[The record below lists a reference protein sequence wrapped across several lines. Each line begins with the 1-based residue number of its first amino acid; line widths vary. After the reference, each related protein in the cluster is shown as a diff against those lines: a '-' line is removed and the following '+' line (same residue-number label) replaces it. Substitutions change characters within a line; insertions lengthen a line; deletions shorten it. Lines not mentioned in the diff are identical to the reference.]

1 MSAYLLDWCSLLVR
15 WLHVVAGIAWIGSS
29 FYFVWLDDSLE
40 PLGER
45 EPADP
50 RVAGELWAVHGGGFY
65 RSRKYRVAP
74 QVLPPTLHWFY
85 WEAYTTWLSGFA
97 LLCLLYFL
105 RAEAYLVDPSVASL
119 TKPAAIGIAL
129 AVIVA
134 SWLVYDGLCRSP
146 LGRNPRA
153 LTLVVAIATAVEAWG
168 LCHLFSGR
176 GAFMI
181 FGAALGTIMV
191 ANVLFV
197 IIPGQREL
205 VRAKR
210 EGREPDAGPGL
221 RGKQRSVHNTYFT
234 LPVLFVMISNHYAMT
249 YGARYNWLVLI
260 AMSFAG
266 ACIRGW
272 FVARHKPAGRHGLVA
287 AVPAALGVLTLAGL
301 VVALAPGG
309 VGGESQA
316 ITSEVGAMPPPG
328 DAAMAGAPT
337 VDVAQVQTIVEQ
349 RCVPCHSR
357 NPTQHGFNAPPNG
370 VVLETLDELRA
381 HLPEVQKQVA
391 LRAMPLGNLTGMTD
405 EERATVLMWIGHAA
419 AHRSLSE
426 Q

>member
-1 MSAYLLDWCSLLVR
+1 MIAYLLDWCGLLVR
-15 WLHVVAGIAWIGSS
+15 WLHLVAGIAWIGAS

-40 PLGER
+40 PLGEG

-74 QVLPPTLHWFY
+74 EVLPPTLHWFY

-97 LLCLLYFL
+97 LLCLVYFL

-146 LGRNPRA
+146 LGRNARA
-153 LTLVVAIATAVEAWG
+153 LATAVAIATAVEAWG
-168 LCHLFSGR
+168 LCQLFSGR

-210 EGREPDAGPGL
+210 EGREPDAAPGL

-287 AVPAALGVLTLAGL
+287 AMPAALGVLTLAGL
-301 VVALAPGG
+301 VVALAPRG
-309 VGGESQA
+309 V
-316 ITSEVGAMPPPG
+316 T
-328 DAAMAGAPT
+328 GAPA
-337 VDVAQVQTIVEQ
+337 VDVGQVQTIVEQ

-405 EERATVLMWIGHAA
+405 EERAKVLMWIGHGA
-419 AHRSLSE
+419 AH
-426 Q
+426 